1 MPQITRISPQK
12 NKKRVNVYLDG
23 KYSFALEIETFVKS
37 GIKVETELTESEIA
51 SLIEQSQ
58 YRTNLEYLYIYANL
72 RPRSEKE
79 IRDWLRRKE
88 VHESIHSKLIAKL
101 KKYDLY
107 DDKKFAV
114 WWVGQRLQFRS
125 KSKRELEQEL
135 RMKGVSREIA
145 NEVLSD
151 FEISDVNAAKKLLD
165 KNAYK
170 WQKFGEKD
178 RKRKQTEYL
187 ARKGFSYD
195 DIKTAIDD

>member
-23 KYSFALEIETFVKS
+23 KYSFALDLETFVKS
-37 GIKVETELTESEIA
+37 GIKVEGEITDEQITKLTLDSD
-51 SLIEQSQ
+51 
-58 YRTNLEYLYIYANL
+58 YRTTLERLYIYASL

-79 IRDWLRRKE
+79 IHDWFRRKD
-88 VHESIHSKLIAKL
+88 VHQSLQPKLIGKL
-101 KKYDLY
+101 KKYELY

-114 WWVGQRLQFRS
+114 WWLGQRLSFKS

-135 RMKGVSREIA
+135 RMKGISREII

-151 FEISDVNAAKKLLD
+151 FEISDVGSAKQLLA

-170 WQKFGEKD
+170 WSKLGEKD
-178 RKRKQTEYL
+178 AKRKKTEYL
-187 ARKGFSYD
+187 ARKGFGWS
-195 DIKTAIDD
+195 DIKKAIDD